1 MEGYLLRH
9 SGLEGAF
16 HLVFG
21 RVAAY
26 EVRDFCMKDLGDIEG
41 LRRTDNNN
49 IVGVPSPNPGYL
61 SGHHL

>member
-9 SGLEGAF
+9 NGLECAF

-26 EVRDFCMKDLGDIEG
+26 EVRDFCMKDLGEIEG
-41 LRRTDNNN
+41 LRQGNHNN
-49 IVGVPSPNPGYL
+49 IVGVPSPKPGYL
-61 SGHHL
+61 AGHHL